1 MVCIS
6 KLVNLKNQGSKDGK
20 NAWKVRKEAME
31 EVESGLQRCGGFVST
46 DPAALKSLLDLARAL
61 RERLNDSQM
70 NLKPVAAKIIATLL
84 ISVDED
90 SQVKLGRIFY
100 TTLINAA
107 INDNKKVMRD
117 AALEALQAGTT
128 KSEIDGGGVN
138 ATSLEVFLQSLTAE
152 LNDSEYKV
160 KCLQDFFTGIYY

>member
-1 MVCIS
+1 
-6 KLVNLKNQGSKDGK
+6 
-20 NAWKVRKEAME
+20 ME
-31 EVESGLQRCGGFVST
+31 EVENSLQRCGGFVST
-46 DPAALKSLLDLARAL
+46 EPAALKSLFDLARAL

-90 SQVKLGRIFY
+90 AQVKLGRIFY
-100 TTLINAA
+100 STLINAA

-138 ATSLEVFLQSLTAE
+138 ASSLEAFLQSLTAE

-160 KCLQDFFTGIYY
+160 QSFSAYS

>member
-1 MVCIS
+1 
-6 KLVNLKNQGSKDGK
+6 
-20 NAWKVRKEAME
+20 
-31 EVESGLQRCGGFVST
+31 
-46 DPAALKSLLDLARAL
+46 LKSLLDLARGL

-70 NLKPVAAKIIATLL
+70 NLKPVAAKIIANLL

-100 TTLINAA
+100 STLINAA

-138 ATSLEVFLQSLTAE
+138 TMSLEAFLQALTVE

-160 KCLQDFFTGIYY
+160 Q